1 MFFHTKKCKHLHIG
15 NNYPDTQYSMSLD
28 QNKTAIK
35 RVTSEK
41 DLGVTFNEKLIFK
54 KHVSKLDSR
63 ISKQKSWTDF
73 LELHIR
79 EGIKKFVH

>member
-28 QNKTAIK
+28 QNETAIK

-41 DLGVTFNEKLIFK
+41 DLGVTFDEKLILREHILNAK
-54 KHVSKLDSR
+54 KPAPGKD
-63 ISKQKSWTDF
+63 
-73 LELHIR
+73 
-79 EGIKKFVH
+79 IKIVKKNGNV